1 MYIHKMRKEF
11 KVLNLNEFKDSVDK
25 VISIEIQL
33 TDRVK
38 YHFDLIF
45 FFIRNVKKKYDYKS
59 AFILFSPKLH
69 GGN

>member
-45 FFIRNVKKKYDYKS
+45 FFYKKCKKEVR
-59 AFILFSPKLH
+59 L
-69 GGN
+69 